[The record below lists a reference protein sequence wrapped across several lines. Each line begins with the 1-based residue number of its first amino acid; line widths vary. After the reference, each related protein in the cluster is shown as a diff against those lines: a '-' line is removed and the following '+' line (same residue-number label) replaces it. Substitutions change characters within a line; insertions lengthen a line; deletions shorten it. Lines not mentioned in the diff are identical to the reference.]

1 MRVRMA
7 LLDVMDVVRCD
18 ELQAELLRPL
28 NKVPVDLGLF
38 GDAVILEFEIKI
50 VRAERLFEPVNRLAR
65 LGQLVAHDPIRY
77 FAGETAGEGNQPV
90 LVRGQQ
96 FLVYARLVIITGQ
109 MRLGGELDEVFIAGG
124 VLRQQQQVM
133 IHVASAAA
141 GFLFQ
146 PAARRD
152 IDFAADD
159 GFDAFFAGSLI
170 EINDAVHGAV
180 VGDGQCGEFQFM
192 GLVHQPVQPAGA
204 VEQRILGVQVEMNK
218 VRVRHGGSLAFQRE
232 DTKTQ
237 KALARI
243 SRISKGWKPERKWPG
258 VSESSSATPGKRPE
272 YFPSPGRGGRRL
284 NHKSTQRSQ
293 VIFNRRYSPF
303 LFRKRNSLNF
313 FHRRHRPKYS
323 INLGSMK
330 LEDKLRSD
338 VASKKL
344 QRLPSALQGV
354 TKERIT
360 EILQALDLA
369 SRDRVDTVF
378 ALLDDINPNLFFEA
392 GQKGLKFCH
401 GASTAHIAC
410 HVGVLQRSG
419 GKLDRE
425 GRDYWLKPL
434 WEIGALEKFY
444 FDSETAGFLP
454 GHPVPKSPNSAYRI
468 APAFLEI
475 LKAPDTK
482 RAALLAAWA
491 SEDATRARL
500 QVQAELAEAT
510 RAKIGTPHLE
520 LITAA
525 RQVYV
530 AKFLAGFEIIYID
543 ATDGKRVTPEQEQA
557 LQKAGIAIGLGDSM
571 PDILLWN
578 QRADT
583 LWVIEAV
590 TSDGEV
596 DLHKVQN
603 LTNLAN
609 RSGKKGIGFTTVYL
623 TWKDAA
629 ARQGKHKNIAPW
641 HPHLDSRRWL
651 QTV

>member
-1 MRVRMA
+1 
-7 LLDVMDVVRCD
+7 
-18 ELQAELLRPL
+18 
-28 NKVPVDLGLF
+28 
-38 GDAVILEFEIKI
+38 
-50 VRAERLFEPVNRLAR
+50 
-65 LGQLVAHDPIRY
+65 
-77 FAGETAGEGNQPV
+77 
-90 LVRGQQ
+90 
-96 FLVYARLVIITGQ
+96 
-109 MRLGGELDEVFIAGG
+109 
-124 VLRQQQQVM
+124 
-133 IHVASAAA
+133 
-141 GFLFQ
+141 
-146 PAARRD
+146 
-152 IDFAADD
+152 
-159 GFDAFFAGSLI
+159 
-170 EINDAVHGAV
+170 
-180 VGDGQCGEFQFM
+180 
-192 GLVHQPVQPAGA
+192 
-204 VEQRILGVQVEMNK
+204 
-218 VRVRHGGSLAFQRE
+218 
-232 DTKTQ
+232 
-237 KALARI
+237 
-243 SRISKGWKPERKWPG
+243 
-258 VSESSSATPGKRPE
+258 
-272 YFPSPGRGGRRL
+272 
-284 NHKSTQRSQ
+284 
-293 VIFNRRYSPF
+293 
-303 LFRKRNSLNF
+303 
-313 FHRRHRPKYS
+313 
-323 INLGSMK
+323 MK

-344 QRLPSALQGV
+344 QHLPTALQGV

-410 HVGVLQRSG
+410 HVGVLQRNG

-444 FDSETAGFLP
+444 FDSETADFLP
-454 GHPVPKSPNSAYRI
+454 GHPVPKSPNSVYRI

-482 RAALLAAWA
+482 RAALLATWA

-530 AKFLAGFEIIYID
+530 PKFLTGFEIIYID

-571 PDILLWN
+571 PDVLLWN

-590 TSDGEV
+590 TSYGEV
-596 DLHKVQN
+596 DLHKVQS

-629 ARQGKHKNIAPW
+629 ARQGKHKNIAPGTHIW
-641 HPHLDSRRWL
+641 IREDGSKQFNVETFGSSYQQLH
-651 QTV
+651 Q